1 VKEVEM
7 AFQELKERQAF
18 VWGNA
23 PFEEV
28 AVSLADVHDAIVTAV
43 GPADGK
49 AWLEVACGTGELS
62 QRAARAGA
70 DVVGVDFAA
79 VLVETAKRQAAEA
92 GLDIDFRVGDAENLE
107 FEDASFDVV
116 TSTFGAMFAPDQTAA
131 ARELGRVTKPG
142 GTLAMANWTPG
153 GGVGSMFRLF
163 ASFQPPP
170 PEGAGAPLD
179 WGRPERVEELLGG
192 AFDLSI
198 QEHATTLEADSAEAY
213 WDEFAPGFGP
223 LKTLLE
229 NSDEARRQEVHDAFI
244 EYLQSNFGTP
254 AGGISHKREYLL
266 VRGTRR

>member
-1 VKEVEM
+1 M

-28 AVSLADVHDAIVTAV
+28 AVSLADVHDGIVAAV
-43 GPADGK
+43 GPAGGK
-49 AWLEVACGTGELS
+49 RWLEVACGTGELS

-70 DVVGVDFAA
+70 DVVGVDFAPA
-79 VLVETAKRQAAEA
+79 LIETAKRQATEA
-92 GLDIDFRVGDAENLE
+92 GLNIEFGVGDAENLE

-116 TSTFGAMFAPDQTAA
+116 TSTFGAMFAPDQAA
-131 ARELGRVTKPG
+131 AAGELGRVTKPG
-142 GTLAMANWTPG
+142 GTIAMANWTPD

-163 ASFQPPP
+163 ATFQPPP

-198 QEHATTLEADSAEAY
+198 EERASTLEAESAKAY
-213 WDEFAPGFGP
+213 WDEFSPGFGP

-229 NSDEARRQEVHDAFI
+229 NSDDARRQEIHDAFT
-244 EYLQSNFGTP
+244 EYLEENFGTS
-254 AGGISHKREYLL
+254 AGGIAHKREYLL